1 MKSIRA
7 SRRRIA
13 RLLSLTSRA
22 TAARPTCTWRSRSG
36 VPSLDQS
43 AMRAIQRI
51 DSFGKLPEG
60 DNVTVEFWFDYPP
73 K

>member
-1 MKSIRA
+1 
-7 SRRRIA
+7 
-13 RLLSLTSRA
+13 
-22 TAARPTCTWRSRSG
+22 

-60 DNVTVEFWFDYPP
+60 NSVTVDFWFDYPP